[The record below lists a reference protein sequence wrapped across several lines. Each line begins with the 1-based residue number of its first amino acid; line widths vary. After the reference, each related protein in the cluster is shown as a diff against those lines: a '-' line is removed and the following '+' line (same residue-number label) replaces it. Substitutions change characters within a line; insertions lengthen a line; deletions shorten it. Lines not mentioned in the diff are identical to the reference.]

1 MPIQCIDLNLPR
13 GGPVSAVDSSNHM
26 LTESVEGIYP
36 LLYPLEL

>member
-1 MPIQCIDLNLPR
+1 MPIQSIDFNLSR

-26 LTESVEGIYP
+26 LTESAERIYP